1 MFNLKCVVHRLNH
14 TNQCTRHYTLLYSTT
29 ACHTYADVIEQV
41 QRPGSELHKGWA
53 HLPAPEIAIA
63 YWRLPKDA
71 MFVDTLKCMVSND
84 TSSPLCHLVT
94 PIARLSISNQLFLLC
109 LFHTCLGLSST
120 FCIVIFYPSV
130 SSALLSCVAA
140 ADMLQFADETH
151 HRDVNHTFAEMD
163 SQAPS
168 PFAMQSKRDALRA
181 FELDATGQTA
191 WPSAAETEAAAASRA
206 AAKMTAA
213 VAAADLVSSKKK

>member
-1 MFNLKCVVHRLNH
+1 MFNLKCVVHRLND
-14 TNQCTRHYTLLYSTT
+14 TNQCTRHYTTLYSTLLYSTLLYSTLLYSTT

-84 TSSPLCHLVT
+84 TSSPHCHLVT
-94 PIARLSISNQLFLLC
+94 PIVRLSISNQLFLLC
-109 LFHTCLGLSST
+109 FFHACLGLSST

-130 SSALLSCVAA
+130 SSALLSFLCCCC
-140 ADMLQFADETH
+140 
-151 HRDVNHTFAEMD
+151 
-163 SQAPS
+163 
-168 PFAMQSKRDALRA
+168 
-181 FELDATGQTA
+181 
-191 WPSAAETEAAAASRA
+191 
-206 AAKMTAA
+206 
-213 VAAADLVSSKKK
+213 